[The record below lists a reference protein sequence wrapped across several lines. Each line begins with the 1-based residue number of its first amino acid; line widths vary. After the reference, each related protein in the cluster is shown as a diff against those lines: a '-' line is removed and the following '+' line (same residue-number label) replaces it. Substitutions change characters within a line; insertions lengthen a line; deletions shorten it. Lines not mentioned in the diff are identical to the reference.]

1 MTKKKKES
9 NLTTLKIISL
19 ILLIIA
25 PLYSI
30 INLALKIYL
39 NIYLIKNTYIFL
51 IFSTVALILTI
62 IVFTKKKSN
71 VLNIINLI
79 ISIFYLITSI
89 ITLPFVLYY
98 SLQDQRLEVI
108 PQIEAIESE
117 NFVYTKNGI
126 LLEYSGNKNEIVI
139 PAKIDNIEIKEIAPD
154 FFNKGNIKEIYLL
167 SENEYELPEFAFA
180 NEYQSSEITI
190 YYRGNIN
197 WTIKD
202 DDLCKSYNNYFTCE
216 NEYSD
221 SIVTIKTQHITD
233 LTTKTVQLKP
243 IVKFE
248 LPTNTALEEINLD
261 KDAIVINGYKE
272 IIEKIDYI
280 NVDIT
285 MNGDK
290 FIATPKL
297 PFLVTTNITLNANVK
312 TNIAFKNTKK
322 INNIE
327 IKNLNNDYT
336 AMLETR
342 LNDIYVIIEGTENK
356 LNSYD
361 INTLEAYIDL
371 NNYQE
376 GTHEVEIRINTNSE
390 YIKGICT
397 ERINVV
403 IQKKIN

>member
-272 IIEKIDYI
+272 IIDKIDYI

>member
-108 PQIEAIESE
+108 PQIEVIESE
-117 NFVYTKNGI
+117 NFVYTKDGI

-139 PAKIDNIEIKEIAPD
+139 PAKIDNTEIKEISPD

-272 IIEKIDYI
+272 IIDKIDYI

-322 INNIE
+322 INNNE

>member
-108 PQIEAIESE
+108 PQIEVIESK
-117 NFVYTKNGI
+117 NFVYTKDGI

-272 IIEKIDYI
+272 IIDKIDYI

>member
-79 ISIFYLITSI
+79 ISIFYLVTSI

>member
-202 DDLCKSYNNYFTCE
+202 DDLCKSYNNHFTCE

-248 LPTNTALEEINLD
+248 LPANTALEEINLD

>member
-79 ISIFYLITSI
+79 ISIFYLVTSI

-126 LLEYSGNKNEIVI
+126 LLEYSGNKNEIVV

-248 LPTNTALEEINLD
+248 LPANTALEEINLD

-312 TNIAFKNTKK
+312 TNISVKNTKK

>member
-51 IFSTVALILTI
+51 IFSTVSLILTI

-108 PQIEAIESE
+108 PQIEVIESE
-117 NFVYTKNGI
+117 NFVYTKDGI

-139 PAKIDNIEIKEIAPD
+139 PAKIDNTEIKEISPD

>member
-71 VLNIINLI
+71 ILNIINLI
-79 ISIFYLITSI
+79 ISIFYLISSI
-89 ITLPFVLYY
+89 ITLPFVMYY

-108 PQIEAIESE
+108 PQIETLESK
-117 NFVYTKNGI
+117 NFVYTKDGI
-126 LLEYSGNKNEIVI
+126 LLEYTGDKNEIVI
-139 PAKIDNIEIKEIAPD
+139 PAKIDKTEIQEITPD

-167 SENEYELPEFAFA
+167 SENEYDLPEFAFA

-202 DDLCKSYNNYFTCE
+202 DDLCKNYNNYFTCE

-221 SIVTIKTQHITD
+221 SIVTIKTQYISD
-233 LTTKTVQLKP
+233 LATKNVQLKP

-248 LPTNTALEEINLD
+248 LPTNTALEEITLD

-285 MNGDK
+285 MNGDN
-290 FIATPKL
+290 FIATPQL
-297 PFLVTTNITLNANVK
+297 PFLATSNITISANVK
-312 TNIAFKNTKK
+312 TNMAFRDTRK
-322 INNIE
+322 INNVLV
-327 IKNLNNDYT
+327 KNLNNEYT
-336 AMLETR
+336 AILETP
-342 LNDIYVIIEGTENK
+342 LDDLSIIIEGTENN
-356 LNSYD
+356 LNNYD
-361 INTLEAYIDL
+361 INSLEAYVDL
-371 NNYQE
+371 TNYQE
-376 GTHEVEIRINTNSE
+376 GTHEVEIKINTNSE
-390 YIKGICT
+390 YIKAICT
-397 ERINVV
+397 ERIN
-403 IQKKIN
+403 IIIKKR

>member
-202 DDLCKSYNNYFTCE
+202 DDLCKNYNNYFTCE

-248 LPTNTALEEINLD
+248 LPANTALEEINLD

-272 IIEKIDYI
+272 IIDKIDYI

>member
-79 ISIFYLITSI
+79 ISIFYLVTSI

-202 DDLCKSYNNYFTCE
+202 DDLCKSYNNHFTCE

>member
-108 PQIEAIESE
+108 PQIEVIESE
-117 NFVYTKNGI
+117 NFVYTKDGI

-139 PAKIDNIEIKEIAPD
+139 PAKIDNTEIKEISPD

-248 LPTNTALEEINLD
+248 LPANTALEEINLD

-272 IIEKIDYI
+272 IIDKIDYI

-285 MNGDK
+285 MNGDN

>member
-108 PQIEAIESE
+108 PQIEVIESK

-139 PAKIDNIEIKEIAPD
+139 PAKIDNTEIKEIAPD

-202 DDLCKSYNNYFTCE
+202 DDLCKSYNNHFTCE

>member
-108 PQIEAIESE
+108 PQIEVIESE
-117 NFVYTKNGI
+117 NFVYTKDGI

-139 PAKIDNIEIKEIAPD
+139 PAKIDNTEIKEISPD

-202 DDLCKSYNNYFTCE
+202 DDLCKSYNNHFTCE

>member
-51 IFSTVALILTI
+51 IFSTVSLILTI

-98 SLQDQRLEVI
+98 SLQDQRLEII
-108 PQIEAIESE
+108 PQIEVIESE
-117 NFVYTKNGI
+117 NFVYAKEGI

-139 PAKIDNIEIKEIAPD
+139 PAKIDNTEIKEISPD

-167 SENEYELPEFAFA
+167 SENEYDLPEFAFA

-197 WTIKD
+197 WHIKD
-202 DDLCKSYNNYFTCE
+202 DDLCKNYNNYFTCE

-233 LTTKTVQLKP
+233 LATKTVQLKP

-272 IIEKIDYI
+272 IIDKIDYI

-297 PFLVTTNITLNANVK
+297 PFLVTTNIALNANVK
-312 TNIAFKNTKK
+312 TNIAVKNTKK

-327 IKNLNNDYT
+327 IKSLNNDYT

>member
-108 PQIEAIESE
+108 PQIEVIESE
-117 NFVYTKNGI
+117 NFVYTKDGI

-139 PAKIDNIEIKEIAPD
+139 PAKIDNTEIKEISPD

>member
-202 DDLCKSYNNYFTCE
+202 DDLCKSYNNHFTCE

>member
-312 TNIAFKNTKK
+312 TNISVKNTKK

>member
-108 PQIEAIESE
+108 PQIEVIESK
-117 NFVYTKNGI
+117 NFVYTKDGI

-202 DDLCKSYNNYFTCE
+202 DDLCKSYNNHFTCE

>member
-79 ISIFYLITSI
+79 ISIFYLVTSI

-108 PQIEAIESE
+108 PQIEVIESK
-117 NFVYTKNGI
+117 NFVYTKDGI

>member
-98 SLQDQRLEVI
+98 SLQDQRLEII
-108 PQIEAIESE
+108 PQIEVIESE
-117 NFVYTKNGI
+117 NFVYTKDGI
-126 LLEYSGNKNEIVI
+126 LLEYSGNKNEIVV

-202 DDLCKSYNNYFTCE
+202 DDLCKNYNNYFTCE

-272 IIEKIDYI
+272 IIDKIDYI

-312 TNIAFKNTKK
+312 TNIAVKNTKK

>member
-51 IFSTVALILTI
+51 IFSTVSLILTI

-108 PQIEAIESE
+108 PQIEVIESK
-117 NFVYTKNGI
+117 NFVYTKDGI
-126 LLEYSGNKNEIVI
+126 LLEYSGNKNEIVV

>member
-108 PQIEAIESE
+108 PQIEVIESK
-117 NFVYTKNGI
+117 NFVYTKDGI
-126 LLEYSGNKNEIVI
+126 LLEYSGNKNEIVVA
-139 PAKIDNIEIKEIAPD
+139 AKIDNIEIKEIAPD

-248 LPTNTALEEINLD
+248 LPANTALEEINLD

>member
-108 PQIEAIESE
+108 PQIEVIESE
-117 NFVYTKNGI
+117 NFVYTKDGI

-139 PAKIDNIEIKEIAPD
+139 PAKIDNTEIKEIAPD

-202 DDLCKSYNNYFTCE
+202 DDLCKNYNNYFTCE

-272 IIEKIDYI
+272 IIDKIDYI

-312 TNIAFKNTKK
+312 TNIAVKNTKK

>member
-108 PQIEAIESE
+108 PQIEVIESE

-202 DDLCKSYNNYFTCE
+202 DDLCKNYNNYFTCE

-248 LPTNTALEEINLD
+248 LPANTALEEINLD

-272 IIEKIDYI
+272 IIDKIDYI

>member
-108 PQIEAIESE
+108 PQIEVIESK
-117 NFVYTKNGI
+117 NFVYTKDGI

-139 PAKIDNIEIKEIAPD
+139 PAKIDNTEIKEISPD

-248 LPTNTALEEINLD
+248 LPANTALEEINLD

>member
-108 PQIEAIESE
+108 PQIEVIESK
-117 NFVYTKNGI
+117 NFVYTKDGI

>member
-71 VLNIINLI
+71 ILNIINLI
-79 ISIFYLITSI
+79 ISIFYLVTSI

-108 PQIEAIESE
+108 PQIEVIESK
-117 NFVYTKNGI
+117 NFVYTKDGI
-126 LLEYSGNKNEIVI
+126 LLEYSGNKNEIVV

-180 NEYQSSEITI
+180 NEYQSSELTI

-202 DDLCKSYNNYFTCE
+202 DDLCENYNNYFTCE

-248 LPTNTALEEINLD
+248 LPANTALEEINLD

-272 IIEKIDYI
+272 IIDKIDYI

-285 MNGDK
+285 MNGDN
-290 FIATPKL
+290 FMATPKL

-312 TNIAFKNTKK
+312 TNIAVKNTKK

>member
-71 VLNIINLI
+71 ILNIINLI
-79 ISIFYLITSI
+79 ISIFYLVTSI

-108 PQIEAIESE
+108 PQIEVIESK
-117 NFVYTKNGI
+117 NFVYTKDGI

-180 NEYQSSEITI
+180 NEYQSSELTI

-272 IIEKIDYI
+272 IIDKIDYI

-312 TNIAFKNTKK
+312 TNISVKNTKK

>member
-108 PQIEAIESE
+108 PQIEVIESE
-117 NFVYTKNGI
+117 NFVYTKDGI

-139 PAKIDNIEIKEIAPD
+139 PAKIDNTEIKEISPD

-272 IIEKIDYI
+272 IIDKIDYI

>member
-108 PQIEAIESE
+108 PQIEVIESK
-117 NFVYTKNGI
+117 NFVYTKDGI
-126 LLEYSGNKNEIVI
+126 LLEYSGNKNEIVV

-248 LPTNTALEEINLD
+248 LPANTALEEINLD

-272 IIEKIDYI
+272 IIDKIDYI